1 MKQRLVQKLVAVGA
15 TVLAVALA
23 TEGYLQVRQFVVA
36 TQQSS
41 QEVARLRHE
50 LGVLYV
56 MLENMPQGSGPR
68 PSPVGSFGELPP
80 PVPVTEFP
88 LPEAISAK
96 PKASSGP
103 RMNVST
109 DKLKNADG
117 GADGDTV
124 VLLNASKAA
133 PADPTTSGDTVVL
146 LNASKVAPVNSKPQ
160 PPSATPPEPTGGDV
174 KVVAARK

>member
-1 MKQRLVQKLVAVGA
+1 MKQRPVQKLVAVGVA
-15 TVLAVALA
+15 VLAIALV

-41 QEVARLRHE
+41 QEVAKLRHDV
-50 LGVLYV
+50 GVLYV

-68 PSPVGSFGELPP
+68 PSPVSSFGELPP
-80 PVPVTEFP
+80 PVPVAEFP
-88 LPEAISAK
+88 LPEATSTK

-103 RMNVST
+103 RLNAST

-133 PADPTTSGDTVVL
+133 PADPTTNGDTVVL
-146 LNASKVAPVNSKPQ
+146 LNAVKVSPANVKPQ
-160 PPSATPPEPTGGDV
+160 SSAATAPEPAGVDV
-174 KVVAARK
+174 KVVTARK